1 LAESFSHTR
10 PDGSKWSDLTYNGI
24 HSWGENIAG
33 GQTTAAEAFQD
44 WQETNYD
51 YSGQGHRR
59 SMLSEDFTAVGI
71 ACFVYDGMTYWVQEY
86 GYNVSNTE
94 APEEPVLLGDV
105 DGNGQIDLKDVTA
118 LFQYVNKQRTDLPN
132 REAAYVTGGETI
144 TLKDVT
150 RLFQYVNRQID
161 TL

>member
-1 LAESFSHTR
+1 
-10 PDGSKWSDLTYNGI
+10 
-24 HSWGENIAG
+24 
-33 GQTTAAEAFQD
+33 
-44 WQETNYD
+44 
-51 YSGQGHRR
+51 
-59 SMLSEDFTAVGI
+59 MLDEDFTAVGI
-71 ACFVYDGMTYWVQEY
+71 ACFVYDGVTYWVQEF
-86 GYNVSNTE
+86 GYDVSNAE

-118 LFQYVNKQRTDLPN
+118 LFQYVNQQRTDLPN

-150 RLFQYVNRQID
+150 RLFQYVNKQID